1 MDCSHSD
8 CSKLPGTVL
17 SRLRAETI
25 EHMILRPLKTAFAI
39 GIAIIA
45 LSGCL
50 YRMEIRQ
57 GNHIEESTL
66 QQLEIGMSK
75 KQVQFLLGTPAI
87 VDLYQPD
94 TWHYV
99 FSIKHG
105 TEGDSEQRSMS
116 LGFTDDQLTTIDGDF
131 SPG

>member
-1 MDCSHSD
+1 M
-8 CSKLPGTVL
+8 T
-17 SRLRAETI
+17 
-25 EHMILRPLKTAFAI
+25 LRPLITAFVI
-39 GIAIIA
+39 GMAIIA

-57 GNHIEESTL
+57 GNHIEASTL

-75 KQVQFLLGTPAI
+75 NQVQFLLGTPAI

-94 TWHYV
+94 SWYYV
-99 FSIKHG
+99 FSIQHG
-105 TEGDSEQRSMS
+105 SEGAVEQRSMT
-116 LGFTDDQLTTIDGDF
+116 LGFSNDQLTTIDGDF

>member
-1 MDCSHSD
+1 M
-8 CSKLPGTVL
+8 T
-17 SRLRAETI
+17 
-25 EHMILRPLKTAFAI
+25 LRPLTTACVI
-39 GIAIIA
+39 GMAIIA

-57 GNHIEESTL
+57 GNHIEASTL

-75 KQVQFLLGTPAI
+75 NQVQFLLGTPAI

-94 TWHYV
+94 SWYYV
-99 FSIKHG
+99 FSIQHG
-105 TEGDSEQRSMS
+105 TEGAVEQRSMM
-116 LGFTDDQLTTIDGDF
+116 LGFSNDQLTTIDGDF

>member
-1 MDCSHSD
+1 MQQVAWDSIIAPS
-8 CSKLPGTVL
+8 V
-17 SRLRAETI
+17 ETI
-25 EHMILRPLKTAFAI
+25 EHMTLRPLITAFVI
-39 GIAIIA
+39 GMAIIA

-57 GNHIEESTL
+57 GNHIEASTL

-75 KQVQFLLGTPAI
+75 NQVQFLLGTPAI

-94 TWHYV
+94 SWYYV
-99 FSIKHG
+99 FSIQHG
-105 TEGDSEQRSMS
+105 SEGAVEQRSMT
-116 LGFTDDQLTTIDGDF
+116 LGFSNDQLTTIDGDF